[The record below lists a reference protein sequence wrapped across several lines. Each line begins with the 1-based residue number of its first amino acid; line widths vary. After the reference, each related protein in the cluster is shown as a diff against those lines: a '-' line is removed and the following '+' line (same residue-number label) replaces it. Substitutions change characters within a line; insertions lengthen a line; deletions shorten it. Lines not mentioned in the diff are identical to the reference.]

1 MEESRL
7 TRWISLD
14 QNPRILPGI
23 LLSTPYVADD
33 RKAGRFQPVMKGC
46 FGSRLCE
53 NVLEQIW
60 QSESERKSRSY
71 VKFTSVA
78 TPKFTGKAK
87 LISSIFS

>member
-1 MEESRL
+1 MEESRF

-46 FGSRLCE
+46 FGLWIAAFDDR
-53 NVLEQIW
+53 
-60 QSESERKSRSY
+60 
-71 VKFTSVA
+71 
-78 TPKFTGKAK
+78 
-87 LISSIFS
+87 